1 MEEKYN
7 IALNVNGKDIPMNE
21 FVQTVSKN
29 VIFGVVKSLRLKDIE
44 TVEEIQITL
53 KAKE

>member
-1 MEEKYN
+1 MEEKYT

-29 VIFGVVKSLRLKDIE
+29 VILGIVKSLTLKDVE
-44 TVEEIQITL
+44 TVEEVEITL
-53 KAKE
+53 KAEE